1 MTVLGSDIAGVYVKD
16 SPSNTNGAT
25 VYANIQN
32 CTLDTDATGI
42 LVEGADA
49 TAKANR
55 NKIAGNPTAGV
66 TNTSGGTHGRREQLV
81 GCGERPGI
89 GGARKW

>member
-1 MTVLGSDIAGVYVKD
+1 MTILGSEIAGVYVKD

-32 CTLDTDATGI
+32 STIDTNATGI

-49 TAKANR
+49 TAKANL
-55 NKIAGNPTAGV
+55 N
-66 TNTSGGTHGRREQLV
+66 
-81 GCGERPGI
+81 RPGRQSH
-89 GGARKW
+89 GMVYQ